1 VADTYH
7 ISHSYARILYDQ
19 HHTFFLSIFRTC
31 KYLLLVPNSSK
42 CLGTTYLPHPPQ
54 SCSLAFQRRGLP
66 QQHLVE
72 SSLTECPRGWA
83 TPSLDLEYSSRPINH
98 HIKLGLKPSQQL
110 VPGSKSKEKATFL
123 RDCFLCFR
131 PLADCPKNK
140 RRKSNA

>member
-1 VADTYH
+1 MRHFFSPFFHFFSSFFHFFT
-7 ISHSYARILYDQ
+7 
-19 HHTFFLSIFRTC
+19 TFFLSIFRTC

-42 CLGTTYLPHPPQ
+42 CLGITYLPHPPQ
-54 SCSLAFQRRGLP
+54 SCSLAFQL
-66 QQHLVE
+66 E
-72 SSLTECPRGWA
+72 SSPTECSRDWA
-83 TPSLDLEYSSRPINH
+83 THSLDLEYSSKSIKH